1 MFRRSVERRN
11 DSTLRSADAPD
22 LAAMHGSRTEVS
34 PTGTSFGARFALA
47 IPTISGTSAL
57 FADV

>member
-22 LAAMHGSRTEVS
+22 LAAM
-34 PTGTSFGARFALA
+34 PTSFGARFALA

-57 FADV
+57 LADV